1 MVKQVSKELAVKMY
15 ANMVTLQAMDATLY
29 EAQRQGRI
37 SFYLTTTGEE
47 ATNIGSAAALTSDDV
62 VLAQV
67 RNLIWRT
74 MSFSSFAVKP
84 MNNYHLSYIMY
95 IVNLLSVSWGA
106 SIGSQEFFCGE
117 VSHFKNLQTS
127 ALETNVI
134 MGKAGR
140 CQSIMART
148 NTITSRCHHPSGKKS
163 THALLLS
170 SFDFH

>member
-1 MVKQVSKELAVKMY
+1 MY

-47 ATNIGSAAALTSDDV
+47 AANIGSAAALTSDDV

-95 IVNLLSVSWGA
+95 IVNLFLFYGGQYREPGVLLWRGFTL
-106 SIGSQEFFCGE
+106 QEFANQCFGNKGDYGKGRQMPIHYGSNKHNYIT
-117 VSHFKNLQTS
+117 VSSPL
-127 ALETNVI
+127 A
-134 MGKAGR
+134 
-140 CQSIMART
+140 
-148 NTITSRCHHPSGKKS
+148 
-163 THALLLS
+163 
-170 SFDFH
+170 